1 LKTSKSELAVAS
13 YEDFLPVNLLTGF
26 LGSGKTTL
34 LKRLLE
40 SPHLA
45 NTAVLINEFGEIG
58 LDHLLLE
65 TVDEETVVL
74 QSGCICCTIR
84 TDLKNAIAGLYD
96 KSRRGLVPSFD
107 RMVIET
113 TGLAD
118 PAPIV
123 FTLRGDPMIRH
134 HFRLGNIV
142 TTVDA
147 VNVERELAT
156 NEETRKQIAVADRV
170 VLTKTD
176 IANPQTVKRLLA
188 KLKGLN
194 ATAKIY
200 DAQTDSIEADDLF
213 VQDVYDPQTKSEEVQ
228 SWLDEE
234 ENRQGHAHGA
244 DRNRH
249 AGDIVTFCVT
259 EDRPLDWTAFGIWLS
274 MLVHAHGENVLRVKG
289 LINVAGL
296 STPVVVNGVQ
306 HIIHPPTHLDRWPS
320 DDMRSR
326 IIFVVRGLDP
336 TMLQRSLAVFNRL
349 SEAGDRAA

>member
-1 LKTSKSELAVAS
+1 MAS
-13 YEDFLPVNLLTGF
+13 YEDFIPVNLLTGF

-40 SPHLA
+40 SPQLA

-65 TVDEETVVL
+65 TVDDETVVL

-84 TDLKNAIAGLYD
+84 TDLKNAIVSLYD
-96 KSRRGLVPSFD
+96 KSRRGIIPSFD

-147 VNVERELAT
+147 VNAERELTT
-156 NEETRKQIAVADRV
+156 NDETRKQIAVADRIV
-170 VLTKTD
+170 ITKTD
-176 IANPQTVKRLLA
+176 IADPQAVERLSA
-188 KLKGLN
+188 TLKDLN

-200 DAQTDSIEADDLF
+200 DAQTDRIEADDLLAH
-213 VQDVYDPQTKSEEVQ
+213 DIYDPQTKSEEVQ
-228 SWLDEE
+228 SWLDQESK
-234 ENRQGHAHGA
+234 RTGHAHA
-244 DRNRH
+244 HDRNRH
-249 AGDIVTFCVT
+249 ADDIVTFCVI

-296 STPVVVNGVQ
+296 TSPVVVNGVQ

-320 DDMRSR
+320 DDTRSR

-336 TMLQRSLAVFNRL
+336 KLLQRSLAAFNRL
-349 SEAGDRAA
+349 AKAGDLSS

>member
-1 LKTSKSELAVAS
+1 MAT
-13 YEDFLPVNLLTGF
+13 YEEFLPVNLLTGF

-40 SPHLA
+40 SPQLA
-45 NTAVLINEFGEIG
+45 NTAVLINAFGEIG

-96 KSRRGLVPSFD
+96 KARRGLIPNFD

-147 VNVERELAT
+147 VNAARELTT
-156 NEETRKQIAVADRV
+156 NDETRKQIAVADRV
-170 VLTKTD
+170 VITKTD
-176 IANPQTVKRLLA
+176 IADPQAVERLTA
-188 KLKGLN
+188 KLRTLN
-194 ATAKIY
+194 ATARIY
-200 DAQTDSIEADDLF
+200 DAQTDTIDADDLLA
-213 VQDVYDPQTKSEEVQ
+213 QDIYDPQTKSAEVQ

-234 ENRQGHAHGA
+234 ANRAEPAHAH

-249 AGDIVTFCVT
+249 AGDIVTFCVV
-259 EDRPLDWTAFGIWLS
+259 EERPLDWTAFGIWLS

-296 STPVVVNGVQ
+296 PAPVVVNGGQ

-336 TMLQRSLAVFNRL
+336 KLLQRSLAAFNRL
-349 SEAGDRAA
+349 ADAGGPSS

>member
-1 LKTSKSELAVAS
+1 MAT
-13 YEDFLPVNLLTGF
+13 YEEFLPVNLLTGF

-65 TVDEETVVL
+65 TVEDETVVL

-84 TDLKNAIAGLYD
+84 SDLKNAIAGLYD
-96 KSRRGLVPSFD
+96 KSRRGLIPSFD

-134 HFRLGNIV
+134 HFRLSNIV

-147 VNVERELAT
+147 VNAARELTT
-156 NEETRKQIAVADRV
+156 NDETRKQIAVADRIV
-170 VLTKTD
+170 ITKTD
-176 IANPQTVKRLLA
+176 IADPQAVKRLSA
-188 KLKGLN
+188 KLRELN

-200 DAQTDSIEADDLF
+200 DARTDSIEAGDLF
-213 VQDVYDPQTKSEEVQ
+213 ARDIYDPQTKSEEVQ

-234 ENRQGHAHGA
+234 ANRSGHAHA
-244 DRNRH
+244 YDRNRH

-296 STPVVVNGVQ
+296 PAPVVVNGVQ

-320 DDMRSR
+320 DDRRSR
-326 IIFVVRGLDP
+326 IIFVVQGLDP
-336 TMLQRSLAVFNRL
+336 KMLQRSLAAFNRL
-349 SEAGDRAA
+349 ADAGDLAS

>member
-1 LKTSKSELAVAS
+1 MAI
-13 YEDFLPVNLLTGF
+13 YEEFVPVNLLTGF

-34 LKRLLE
+34 LKRLLA
-40 SPHLA
+40 SPQLA

-84 TDLKNAIAGLYD
+84 SDLKNAIAGLYD
-96 KSRRGLVPSFD
+96 KSRRGLIPSFD

-147 VNVERELAT
+147 VNAAHELT
-156 NEETRKQIAVADRV
+156 TSDETRKQIAVADRV
-170 VLTKTD
+170 VVTKSD
-176 IANPQTVKRLLA
+176 IAEPLAVQSLLA
-188 KLKGLN
+188 KLRDLN
-194 ATAKIY
+194 PTAKIY
-200 DAQTDSIEADDLF
+200 DAQTDAIKADDLL
-213 VQDVYDPQTKSEEVQ
+213 VQDIYDPQTKSEEVQ

-234 ENRQGHAHGA
+234 ANRAEHADGHTHGH

-249 AGDIVTFCVT
+249 AGDIVTFCVI

-296 STPVVVNGVQ
+296 PSPVVVNGVQ
-306 HIIHPPTHLDRWPS
+306 HVIHPPTHLERWPS
-320 DDMRSR
+320 DDVRSR

-336 TMLQRSLAVFNRL
+336 KTLQRSLAAFNL
-349 SEAGDRAA
+349 LADSGGLPS

>member
-1 LKTSKSELAVAS
+1 MSNNGRLVAT

-40 SPHLA
+40 SPQLA

-65 TVDEETVVL
+65 TVDGETVVL
-74 QSGCICCTIR
+74 QSGCICCSIR
-84 TDLKNAIAGLYD
+84 SDLKDAITGLYD
-96 KSRRGLVPSFD
+96 KSRRGLIPSFN

-147 VNVERELAT
+147 VNAARELTT
-156 NEETRKQIAVADRV
+156 NPETRKQIAVADRI

-176 IANPQTVKRLLA
+176 IADPQVVEQLSVKLRDLNP
-188 KLKGLN
+188 
-194 ATAKIY
+194 TAKIY
-200 DAQTDSIEADDLF
+200 DAQTERIEADELL
-213 VQDVYDPQTKSEEVQ
+213 VQDIYDPQTKSEEVQ
-228 SWLDEE
+228 IWLDEE
-234 ENRQGHAHGA
+234 ASRSEPAHVH

-249 AGDIVTFCVT
+249 ADDIVTFCVT

-296 STPVVVNGVQ
+296 PTPVVVNGVQ
-306 HIIHPPTHLDRWPS
+306 HVIHPPTHLERWPS
-320 DDMRSR
+320 DDTRSR

-336 TMLQRSLAVFNRL
+336 NMLQRSLAAFNRL
-349 SEAGDRAA
+349 VDAGGPPP

>member
-1 LKTSKSELAVAS
+1 MAS

-40 SPHLA
+40 SPQLA

-65 TVDEETVVL
+65 TVDDETVVL

-84 TDLKNAIAGLYD
+84 SDLKNAIAGLYD
-96 KSRRGLVPSFD
+96 KSRRGLISSFD
-107 RMVIET
+107 RLVIET

-147 VNVERELAT
+147 VNAARELTT
-156 NEETRKQIAVADRV
+156 NEETRKQIAVADRIV
-170 VLTKTD
+170 ITKSD
-176 IANPQTVKRLLA
+176 IADKQTVEHLSTTLRT
-188 KLKGLN
+188 LN
-194 ATAKIY
+194 ATATIY
-200 DAQTDSIEADDLF
+200 NAQTDAIDADDLLAR
-213 VQDVYDPQTKSEEVQ
+213 DIYDPQTKSDEVQ

-234 ENRQGHAHGA
+234 AGRSEQTHAH

-249 AGDIVTFCVT
+249 ADDIVTFCVT

-274 MLVHAHGENVLRVKG
+274 MLIHAHGEKVLRVKG
-289 LINVAGL
+289 ILNVAGL
-296 STPVVVNGVQ
+296 PTPVVINGAQ
-306 HIIHPPTHLDRWPS
+306 HVIHPPTHLERWPS
-320 DDMRSR
+320 DDKRSR
-326 IIFVVRGLDP
+326 IIFVVQGLDP
-336 TMLQRSLAVFNRL
+336 KLLQRSLTAFNAL
-349 SEAGDRAA
+349 GDGDGAAS